1 MAVELLHQ
9 RRSILLLGAAVTDR
23 LAQNLELGHERRFGR
38 RVLGRGRVEPR
49 VHLPEER
56 NLFLDDRVWH
66 DEGKGG

>member
-1 MAVELLHQ
+1 
-9 RRSILLLGAAVTDR
+9 
-23 LAQNLELGHERRFGR
+23 
-38 RVLGRGRVEPR
+38 VLGRGRVEPR